1 MHMMSQLIQI
11 YLFRPYY
18 RSQLDIS
25 PTPAERCG
33 QAAGTVAELLRVSEQ
48 PVFTFDSILD
58 RSSCMTRSTV
68 CGTELPRSVGRRV
81 LYTSVRETET
91 DLCTVPIVFGA
102 ATVYLLRLVSNEVE
116 PRDLNNLE
124 ESVSGT
130 ISTRSGPLGT
140 MLTGKIRFMG
150 ELGKS
155 GCQDYNE
162 RHVAHKISQR
172 YSSWWL
178 WFWSWF

>member
-1 MHMMSQLIQI
+1 VVAIAHELETWTREQPFSRPTSYPLPHVLLMHMMSHLIQI

-33 QAAGTVAELLRVSEQ
+33 QAAESVAELLRVSEQ
-48 PVFTFDSILD
+48 RVFTMGFILD
-58 RSSCMTRSTV
+58 RSSCMTRNTA
-68 CGTELPRSVGRRV
+68 CGTEWPRSVSYRV
-81 LYTSVRETET
+81 LYSYISVRDTVT
-91 DLCTVPIVFGA
+91 DPHPVPIVFGA

-130 ISTRSGPLGT
+130 PPTRRGMYFGFL
-140 MLTGKIRFMG
+140 R
-150 ELGKS
+150 
-155 GCQDYNE
+155 
-162 RHVAHKISQR
+162 
-172 YSSWWL
+172 
-178 WFWSWF
+178 